1 MVTGLEERE
10 QRRRDRGH
18 AARRAARG
26 FRPFQ
31 RAHAPLEHV
40 DGGIG
45 IAAIDETFLVALE
58 AALGLLGVIV
68 DVAGVEKDGLR
79 GLAELASERALM
91 HEPGC
96 RAPRLPLLFLVLLCR
111 HGIHSLRYMRAQK
124 NPGFGSSPKDRD
136 CSHGLLATCLTWL
149 QAGRPNHHEGGLM
162 SLEGPRVKPPRPVP
176 PLVNPGHNLF
186 NNSHPHFRTSLST
199 QVIANADFIHVLGY
213 NP

>member
-91 HEPGC
+91 HEPGR

-111 HGIHSLRYMRAQK
+111 HGIRSFRYMRAQK
-124 NPGFGSSPKDRD
+124 TRA
-136 CSHGLLATCLTWL
+136 LA
-149 QAGRPNHHEGGLM
+149 
-162 SLEGPRVKPPRPVP
+162 PRQKT
-176 PLVNPGHNLF
+176 GIA
-186 NNSHPHFRTSLST
+186 RT
-199 QVIANADFIHVLGY
+199 AF
-213 NP
+213 